1 MRYLYF
7 LQQFFERL
15 PAPAFI
21 KDNKGRYM
29 WINKELE
36 NVLQLSEEK
45 LVGKFESEILND
57 EGIEEIDKKVMRTRR
72 NVTHERVINGRHY
85 SIHRMPIRLGT
96 GAYGVAGIMFDTTE
110 KVLEQTLYKLQS
122 FVEKIIIESL
132 STSEADPTKFVIEI
146 SRKFY
151 GEYPQIAVTLMKD
164 DEYLAGNDNPKI
176 IEKARAVNEI
186 KTFVLEKKTYQV
198 IPIENYKF
206 VIHVPDQYL
215 SIAKALSAFLSSH
228 VLAAIRFLQAQKV
241 YKDMVNS
248 FESLIKLIALWEK
261 NTSLEEYLQA
271 MLVELVKLIPETEK
285 GSIWLLDGEIYKC
298 VAVHNYDDEVKNTTF
313 KASEDTYGPVIGE
326 NRVIELTEAY
336 KLNLESPQKDLW
348 EKAGV
353 TTPNFIPL
361 VGSVKIGEKRLVIIS
376 LDNFK
381 GKNFSETSKKI
392 LQILVD
398 MLSVF
403 LKNKFS

>member
-29 WINKELE
+29 WINKELK
-36 NVLQLSEEK
+36 NILQLSEES

-57 EGIEEIDKKVMRTRR
+57 KEIDDIDKKVMKTRR
-72 NVTHERVINGRHY
+72 NVTHEKVINGRYY

-96 GAYGVAGIMFDTTE
+96 GAYGVSGVMFDITE
-110 KVLEQTLYKLQS
+110 KMLEQTLYKLQS

-151 GEYPQIAVTLMKD
+151 EEYPQIAVTLMKD
-164 DEYLAGNDNPKI
+164 NEYLVGNNNPKI
-176 IEKARAVNEI
+176 IEKVRAIDEI

-198 IPIENYKF
+198 IPVESYKF
-206 VIHVPDQYL
+206 IIHVPDEYL
-215 SIAKALSAFLSSH
+215 SIAKALSTFLSSH
-228 VLAAIRFLQAQKV
+228 VLAAIRFLQTQKV

-248 FESLIKLIALWEK
+248 FESLIKLIDLWEK

-271 MLVELVKLIPETEK
+271 MLAELVKLIPETEK
-285 GSIWLLDGEIYKC
+285 GSIWLLDGDIYKC
-298 VAVHNYDDEVKNTTF
+298 VAVHNYDDYVKNTTF
-313 KASEDTYGPVIGE
+313 KTEEDMYGPVIGE

-336 KLNLESPQKDLW
+336 KLNLESSQKDLW

-361 VGSVKIGEKRLVIIS
+361 VGSVKIGEKRLIIIS

-381 GKNFSETSKKI
+381 GKSFSETSKKI
-392 LQILVD
+392 LQILVN